1 MTILD
6 LLQTKSKSVCES
18 GRSSALEQLRKVFP
32 DNEWGIETDF
42 NYYTDDNAKNLWNNE
57 LRKGLKRKLEA
68 EGWDKSKYE
77 DWLGEVH
84 FTNINPYRKSLFDRY
99 RSNAGWRVVIMSIPR
114 ADVIVL
120 GIASHYQNAQNHNKL
135 GEVSNLIFEIAKD
148 ALDASGQEMFG
159 RKITS
164 ADWDQNGLMLTPIT
178 SIDTISI
185 TDVAPEGLNLKD
197 VRTTTLK
204 KILASF
210 ISVRVIPSTIKEEK
224 FFEELDK
231 LAQFSK
237 YLAEHVYPF
246 SGLEEFETLRA
257 LALQDMASA
266 GARLQLRKKSS
277 TRSVVRVYYGPPG
290 TGKTL
295 NAVRA
300 AVKLVEP
307 GFDDKGDVTS
317 SFGKFND
324 HREQCA
330 FVTFHPSLQYEDLVE
345 SIRPVFDAPEPG
357 EPGSPDEPSEQM
369 SGVNGIESGRLS
381 YRVHEGVLLRMIRRA
396 LKNPGKD
403 FVLVIDEINRGDLS
417 RILGPLISTLETDKR
432 VGAEFPIGFELQY
445 PNSVELESR
454 LFMPSNLHLIGT
466 MNSSDRNIALVDHA
480 LRRRFDFVEVP
491 PEPQILKVTSDSV
504 PIDCAKLLSSINSRI
519 EHLIDADHCIGHGY
533 LVGCET
539 NAQVVERFVKKVI
552 PLLREYFYGNEGLM
566 LLVLGVTPLRRHRIF
581 LLPEQDSEF
590 SKIFSVDPEVA
601 AAMGYRAHSTPRNLR
616 VDSRFWNASRLV
628 PGPDDEKYAVSCIRQ
643 IYGAID
649 SGDVVSE
656 NSLVSTLNETVSTV

>member
-6 LLQTKSKSVCES
+6 LLRTKSKSVCES
-18 GRSSALEQLRKVFP
+18 GRHEAVESLRTVFP
-32 DNEWGIETDF
+32 ENEWGIETDF
-42 NYYTDDNAKNLWNNE
+42 NYYTKDNAKNLWNNE
-57 LRKGLKRKLEA
+57 LRKRVKHKLEA
-68 EGWDKSKYE
+68 EGWNNDRYE

-84 FTNINPYRKSLFDRY
+84 FTNINPYRKNLFDRY
-99 RSNAGWRVVIMSIPR
+99 RSNAGWRVVVMSIPR
-114 ADVIVL
+114 AEVIVL

-135 GEVSNLIFEIAKD
+135 GEVSNLIYDIASD
-148 ALDASGQEMFG
+148 AMGEAGLEMFG

-164 ADWDQNGLMLTPIT
+164 ADWDQNGLMQSPIT
-178 SIDTISI
+178 TIDSISI
-185 TDVAPEGLNLKD
+185 TDVASDGLNLKD
-197 VRTTTLK
+197 IRTTTLK

-210 ISVRVIPSTIKEEK
+210 ISVKVIPSTITEAK
-224 FFEELDK
+224 FFDELSK
-231 LAQFSK
+231 LAQFAK
-237 YLAEHVYPF
+237 YLAENVYPF

-295 NAVRA
+295 SAVRE
-300 AVKLVEP
+300 AVRLVEP

-317 SFGKFND
+317 SFSKFNE

-345 SIRPVFDAPEPG
+345 SIRPVVDTSESDGSDEADAKSAVG
-357 EPGSPDEPSEQM
+357 EGVV
-369 SGVNGIESGRLS
+369 SGGLS
-381 YRVHEGVLLRMIRRA
+381 YRIHEGVLLRMIRRA
-396 LKNPGKD
+396 LQNPGKE

-445 PNSVELESR
+445 PRSAELESR

-491 PEPQILKVTSDSV
+491 PEPQILKVTNDAL
-504 PIDCAKLLSSINSRI
+504 PIDCAKLLETINRRI

-539 NAQVVERFVKKVI
+539 NAQVVERMVKKVI

-566 LLVLGVTPLRRHRIF
+566 LLVLGVSPALQHRIF
-581 LLPEQDSEF
+581 VLTEQESEF
-590 SKIFSVDPEVA
+590 SKVFSVAPEDA

-616 VDSRFWNASRLV
+616 IDTRFWNASRLV
-628 PGPDDEKYAVSCIRQ
+628 AGPDDEKYAVSCVRQ
-643 IYGAID
+643 IYNAID
-649 SGDVVSE
+649 LEEVAPA
-656 NSLVSTLNETVSTV
+656 NMSTFSTDEAASTV

>member
-1 MTILD
+1 MKILD
-6 LLQTKSKSVCES
+6 LLRAKSKSICES
-18 GRSSALEQLRKVFP
+18 SRSQALSELATVFP
-32 DNEWGIETDF
+32 SNEWGIETDF

-57 LRKGLKRKLEA
+57 LRKGVKRKLEA
-68 EGWDKSKYE
+68 EGWDKEKYE
-77 DWLGEVH
+77 AWLGEVH
-84 FTNINPYRKSLFDRY
+84 FTNINPYRKSLFERY

-114 ADVIVL
+114 ANVIVI
-120 GIASHYQNAQNHNKL
+120 GIASHYQNAQNHNRL
-135 GEVSNLIFEIAKD
+135 GEVSNLIFDIARE
-148 ALDASGQEMFG
+148 ALEESGQEMYG
-159 RKITS
+159 RKIS
-164 ADWDQNGLMLTPIT
+164 SSDWDQNGLILSPIRFIDDI
-178 SIDTISI
+178 SIDE
-185 TDVAPEGLNLKD
+185 VAPDGLNLKD

-210 ISVRVIPSTIKEEK
+210 ISIQVIPSAITDAE
-224 FFEELDK
+224 FLAELSK

-277 TRSVVRVYYGPPG
+277 TRSIVRVYYGPPG

-295 NAVRA
+295 TAVRE
-300 AVKLVEP
+300 AVKLIEA

-317 SFGKFND
+317 SFSRFNE

-345 SIRPVFDAPEPG
+345 SIRPTVEVPSETEEDGGPG
-357 EPGSPDEPSEQM
+357 ERLAPSGSS
-369 SGVNGIESGRLS
+369 SNGHLS
-381 YRVHEGVLLRMIRRA
+381 YRIHEGVLLRMIRRA
-396 LKNPGKD
+396 LKSPGKE

-445 PNSVELESR
+445 PRSAELESR

-480 LRRRFDFVEVP
+480 LRRRFDFIEVP
-491 PEPQILKVTSDSV
+491 PEPNVLNFTKDNPS
-504 PIDCAKLLSSINSRI
+504 IDCARLLTCINSRI

-533 LVGCET
+533 FVGCDT
-539 NAQVVERFVKKVI
+539 NVQVVERMVKKII

-566 LLVLGVTPLRRHRIF
+566 LLVLGVAPNLSHRIF
-581 LLPEQDSEF
+581 SLPEKDGEF
-590 SKIFSVDPEVA
+590 KKLFSVDQDVA
-601 AAMGYRAHSTPRNLR
+601 ASLGYRAHSTPRNLR
-616 VDSRFWNASRLV
+616 LDARFWNASRLV
-628 PGPDDEKYAVSCIRQ
+628 PGPDDENYAVACVRQ
-643 IYGAID
+643 IYGAAH
-649 SGDVVSE
+649 SSEFSSE
-656 NSLVSTLNETVSTV
+656 NLSASSINEAFNPV